1 MGLFDKFK
9 IGLGKSSDGLSTGF
23 KNIFSKKKIDENV
36 LTEFE
41 ELIIT
46 SDAGVEVAKELRKDF
61 ENFKVD
67 KKLDDHEE
75 ILKLIADKLAIN
87 LQKYEKDLSLM
98 GNAKSAV
105 IVVSGVNGVGKT
117 TSIGKLGKYFKDNN
131 RSVVFGAADTF
142 RAAAIDQLQV
152 WAAKVKVDIIKSEIN
167 SDPASVAFK
176 TAEFAKKNEIDV
188 ALIDTAGRLQNKKN
202 LMEEYKKIANEL
214 NLINHDTFAFC
225 WIIDYPMFEEDEQT
239 NKIIFSHNPFSMPQ
253 GNINNLDLSK
263 PLNIKAYQY
272 DIVCNGIELS
282 SGAIRNHIPE
292 LMYKLFSVA
301 GYEKKVVDE
310 KFSGMINALSYG
322 APPHGGI
329 APGIDRIIML
339 LANEKNIREVTM
351 FPMNQNAQDLM
362 MNAPSSVSDE
372 QLKEL
377 NLSIK
382 PKK

>member
-46 SDAGVEVAKELRKDF
+46 SDAGIEVAKELRKDF

-67 KKLDDHEE
+67 KKLEDHKE

-152 WAAKVKVDIIKSEIN
+152 WATKVKVDIIKSEIN

-202 LMEEYKKIANEL
+202 LMEEYKKIINVLKKIDPSYPNEVIL
-214 NLINHDTFAFC
+214 V
-225 WIIDYPMFEEDEQT
+225 
-239 NKIIFSHNPFSMPQ
+239 
-253 GNINNLDLSK
+253 LD
-263 PLNIKAYQY
+263 ATTGQ
-272 DIVCNGIELS
+272 
-282 SGAIRNHIPE
+282 
-292 LMYKLFSVA
+292 
-301 GYEKKVVDE
+301 
-310 KFSGMINALSYG
+310 NALNQVEEFSKIHDLTG
-322 APPHGGI
+322 LIITKLDSTAKGGVVLAI
-329 APGIDRIIML
+329 CKKFKLPIVAVGMGCL
-339 LANEKNIREVTM
+339 LYT
-351 FPMNQNAQDLM
+351 
-362 MNAPSSVSDE
+362 SDAADE
-372 QLKEL
+372 
-377 NLSIK
+377 
-382 PKK
+382 

>member
-105 IVVSGVNGVGKT
+105 IVLSGVNGVGKT

-202 LMEEYKKIANEL
+202 LMEEYKKIINVLKKIDPSYPNEVIL
-214 NLINHDTFAFC
+214 V
-225 WIIDYPMFEEDEQT
+225 
-239 NKIIFSHNPFSMPQ
+239 
-253 GNINNLDLSK
+253 LD
-263 PLNIKAYQY
+263 ATTGQ
-272 DIVCNGIELS
+272 
-282 SGAIRNHIPE
+282 
-292 LMYKLFSVA
+292 
-301 GYEKKVVDE
+301 
-310 KFSGMINALSYG
+310 NALNQVEEFSKIHDLTG
-322 APPHGGI
+322 LIITKLDSTAKGGVVLAI
-329 APGIDRIIML
+329 CKKYNLPIVAVGMGEKEDDLQPFNAEYYSKAL
-339 LANEKNIREVTM
+339 LGVET
-351 FPMNQNAQDLM
+351 
-362 MNAPSSVSDE
+362 
-372 QLKEL
+372 
-377 NLSIK
+377 
-382 PKK
+382 